1 MRWGAARRPLR
12 PVQFLGNPPGERG
25 GYYDNYD
32 NYDNY
37 DDQWLGQM
45 TTPQTLPRMGDPG
58 QPARSRV
65 QLLQEL
71 KVARMEKV
79 RLHRLQ
85 GREAATSRAQTKLGS
100 PPAPAPAQP
109 WYSTGP
115 TPPRGAS
122 LDTNGVKRGVVIK
135 GRGVSCPRLAWAGL
149 DAEKKASALPWM
161 GRRPPI
167 DKGGQIAPG
176 KYLPPSTI
184 QTYLARSPPAI
195 GLARV
200 LAPSEDPLRQPK
212 DKILQVE
219 NSKSHN
225 TRAFIRLAS
234 ERCRAIILALP
245 DSGNLCKAD
254 IMSLSTFKTLNRCAV
269 RKLQLDPVESSHDIR
284 SVTGSTLKIV
294 GRIRGGLSVLL
305 QGSAGS
311 LHLNPVVSSNFTGSH
326 LNLSQETMSR
336 PKIQLRPNL
345 LDGGHLVTQL
355 GKAPLI
361 P

>member
-1 MRWGAARRPLR
+1 MAASTLMH
-12 PVQFLGNPPGERG
+12 V
-25 GYYDNYD
+25 
-32 NYDNY
+32 
-37 DDQWLGQM
+37 
-45 TTPQTLPRMGDPG
+45 TP
-58 QPARSRV
+58 
-65 QLLQEL
+65 
-71 KVARMEKV
+71 
-79 RLHRLQ
+79 
-85 GREAATSRAQTKLGS
+85 AQTQLGL

-109 WYSTGP
+109 WYSTGS

-122 LDTNGVKRGVVIK
+122 LDTNGIKRGVVIK
-135 GRGVSCPRLAWAGL
+135 GRGVSCSRLAGAGL

-361 P
+361 PRGGLYSLNYEDSLFKRISIFRHKNGWLHQKLKGFPSSSARPSAGSVNG